1 MLRCCTNQRYNAQS
15 SSLSLS
21 YPPGGCVNDGISAC
35 CTFTSVEDVDTTAP
49 PAGPQCTVNQDRH
62 KVVYCLI
69 LVHPEDRWLFGI
81 KWENRLYT
89 DPMLPFGLRSSAKI
103 FNAVADAL
111 EWRLKVVGVPYIY
124 NYLDN
129 FAVLGA
135 LGSDECAQAVEKQ
148 QSRSSTSHALS

>member
-1 MLRCCTNQRYNAQS
+1 MME
-15 SSLSLS
+15 SLL
-21 YPPGGCVNDGISAC
+21 AAH
-35 CTFTSVEDVDTTAP
+35 FTSVEDVDTTAP
-49 PAGPQCTVNQDRH
+49 QLGRSALLTKTDI
-62 KVVYCLI
+62 KLVYRLI

-89 DPMLPFGLRSSAKI
+89 DPTLPFGLRSSAKI

-111 EWRLKVVGVPYIY
+111 EWRLKVVGVLYIY

-135 LGSDECAQAVEKQ
+135 PGSDECAQAVEKQ